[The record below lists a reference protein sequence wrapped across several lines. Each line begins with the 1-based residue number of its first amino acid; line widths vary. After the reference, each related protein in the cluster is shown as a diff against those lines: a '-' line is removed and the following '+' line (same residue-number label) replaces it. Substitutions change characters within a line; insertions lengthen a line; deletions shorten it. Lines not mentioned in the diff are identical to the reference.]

1 MARRRSNNEGCIYQ
15 RKDGL
20 WCAQVS
26 LDGKRLT
33 KYGKTQKECRTW
45 ITETLGKIENGLTYE
60 GTQVTLEQFVESW
73 LEGKELSRR
82 LHTVLQYRQIVQQ
95 HILPHLGKMRLQDIQ
110 PAHVKQL
117 YFRKRGEGRGDR
129 TVQLIHTVLNNVLKQ
144 AVREGLLGHNPVDA
158 VDRPNVEQTEHPIL
172 SEEQARQLVIASM
185 NTRNGMLYYLAL
197 ITGMREGELLG
208 LKWSDLDWDKG
219 ILFIQRQSQRAPGQG
234 LVLVPP
240 KTRSGR
246 RQIKLAQATQDRLTA
261 HRDQLSKIK
270 DAAGDRWQEND
281 LIFPNSL
288 GKLKS
293 CENLHREYKRF
304 LKENRLP
311 DIRFHDLRHTSLT
324 LLLEM
329 GTPINTVQQ
338 RAGHSKASIT
348 TDTYGH
354 SMTRSQDE
362 AAQKIEEMI
371 NPVPIELQ

>member
-1 MARRRSNNEGCIYQ
+1 MARRRSNHEGCIYR

-26 LDGKRLT
+26 LAGKRLT

-45 ITETLGKIENGLTYE
+45 IKETLGKIENGLTYA
-60 GTQVTLEQFVESW
+60 GTQVTLEQFIELW
-73 LEGKELSRR
+73 LEGKQLSRR
-82 LHTVLQYRQIVQQ
+82 PHTVLQYRQIVRQ
-95 HILPHLGKMRLQDIQ
+95 HILPQLGKMRVQDIQ

-117 YFRKRGEGRGDR
+117 YFRKRGEGRGAR
-129 TVQLIHTVLNNVLKQ
+129 TVQMIHMVLSCVLKQ
-144 AVREGLLGHNPVDA
+144 AVREGLLVRNPVDA
-158 VDRPNVEQTEHPIL
+158 VDRPRVEQAEHSIL
-172 SEEQARQLVIASM
+172 SEEQSRQLVSASM
-185 NTRNGMLYYLAL
+185 TARNGTLYYMAL

-208 LKWSDLDWDKG
+208 LKWSDLDWEKG

-240 KTRSGR
+240 KTKAGR
-246 RQIKLAQATQDRLTA
+246 RQIKLAPATLDRLTM
-261 HRDQLSKIK
+261 HRDQLTIK
-270 DAAGDRWQEND
+270 KAAAGDRREEND

-288 GKLKS
+288 GKLMS

-304 LKENRLP
+304 LKENGLP
-311 DIRFHDLRHTSLT
+311 NIRFHDLRHTSLT

-348 TDTYGH
+348 TDIYGH

-362 AAQKIEEMI
+362 AAQKIEELI
-371 NPVPIELQ
+371 NPAPIELQ